1 MNPQQCSICKNG
13 KIQNNFIIQH
23 TCVEATKV
31 LGLSTNNVSCRCG
44 VTLCLCKE
52 EGENTIHALPKRSE
66 PKSPRWYPSDDDLF
80 NAFIIEAFSCMG
92 SSSIVVVVL
101 LSLLIELLWALWKK
115 SKDPTKRYVHF
126 DLIHNHPSREFLPIL
141 VTMDSLDASTPPLF
155 PISSGLLLV
164 T

>member
-1 MNPQQCSICKNG
+1 MWI
-13 KIQNNFIIQH
+13 
-23 TCVEATKV
+23 
-31 LGLSTNNVSCRCG
+31 LNNVLFVKMEKFKIISSFNIHVLKLPRYLGYPRIMSPVGAESPYAC
-44 VTLCLCKE
+44 VKKKE
-52 EGENTIHALPKRSE
+52 RIQYMHSQKEA
-66 PKSPRWYPSDDDLF
+66 SPRWYPSDDDLF

-126 DLIHNHPSREFLPIL
+126 DLIHNHPSWEFLPIL

>member
-1 MNPQQCSICKNG
+1 MWILNNVLFVKNW

-44 VTLCLCKE
+44 VTLCLCKKKKE
-52 EGENTIHALPKRSE
+52 RIQYMHSQKEA
-66 PKSPRWYPSDDDLF
+66 SPRWYPSDDDLF

-101 LSLLIELLWALWKK
+101 LPLLIELLCGLWKK
-115 SKDPTKRYVHF
+115 SKDPTKRCIHF
-126 DLIHNHPSREFLPIL
+126 DLIHNHPSPEFLPIL
-141 VTMDSLDASTPPLF
+141 VTMDSLDASTPRLF
-155 PISSGLLLV
+155 PISSGLLLL